1 MKAAAARA
9 VPENLSSFIARGLAS
24 RDAAHAS
31 GRYVTATTVVGKLAR
46 RLKKNARKKA
56 AIAK

>member
-9 VPENLSSFIARGLAS
+9 VRETLSGFVVRGLAS
-24 RDAAHAS
+24 RDAAYAS
-31 GRYVTATTVVGKLAR
+31 GRYITATAVVGKLAR
-46 RLKKNARKKA
+46 RLKNARKKA